1 MQFFSTAVASFPF
14 FASSLP
20 SHLSRI
26 VAQRSCVGVFT
37 AGNDY
42 QISLLSSVGW
52 SISPGGQIRMLEV
65 LLSGHSPLKYSDTQ
79 SDWVVTD
86 EILEEESLGVRKV
99 IAISLQGLG

>member
-1 MQFFSTAVASFPF
+1 
-14 FASSLP
+14 
-20 SHLSRI
+20 
-26 VAQRSCVGVFT
+26 
-37 AGNDY
+37 
-42 QISLLSSVGW
+42 
-52 SISPGGQIRMLEV
+52 MLEV